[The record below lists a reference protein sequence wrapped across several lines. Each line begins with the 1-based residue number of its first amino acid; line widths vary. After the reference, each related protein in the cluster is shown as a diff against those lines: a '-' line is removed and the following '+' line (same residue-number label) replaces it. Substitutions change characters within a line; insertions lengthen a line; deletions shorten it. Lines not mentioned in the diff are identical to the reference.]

1 MHKPSPWIE
10 RHLGGVRPGGKVL
23 DVACGAGRHMRIA
36 LDHGFEVTGVD
47 RDTSA
52 AAAAGLATEPRVSL
66 VTADL
71 EGGRPWLFPPGS
83 FDGVIVTNY
92 LWRPILPAIVAT
104 VAADGV
110 LLYETF
116 RVGNERHGR
125 PSRREF
131 LLEPGELLDAVAGRL
146 IPVTYEDMTLADPP
160 RCVQR
165 LCAVG
170 RDHPWITAPPL
181 LP

>member
-1 MHKPSPWIE
+1 
-10 RHLGGVRPGGKVL
+10 
-23 DVACGAGRHMRIA
+23 
-36 LDHGFEVTGVD
+36 
-47 RDTSA
+47 
-52 AAAAGLATEPRVSL
+52 

-71 EGGRPWLFPPGS
+71 EDGRPWPFPPVS

-92 LWRPILPAIVAT
+92 LWRPILPAIVAA

-116 RVGNERHGR
+116 RLGNERHGR
-125 PSRREF
+125 PTRRDF
-131 LLEPGELLDAVAGRL
+131 LLEPGELLGAVAGRL
-146 IPVTYEDMTLADPP
+146 VPIAYEDVTLADTL

-165 LCAVG
+165 ICAVG
-170 RDHPWITAPPL
+170 PDHPWISAPPS